1 MTDLEKFY
9 KSFQQELQARQFAS
23 EEGDTQEQTFTRCF
37 IELLADSGETE
48 NATVAFDEKALGTRN
63 QHKINGYAISDN
75 YETVDLFISIYTPEE
90 SITTIQKVDVDRAIT
105 RITNFFKKTICGN
118 YADDVAESS
127 EIFEFANT
135 LASYQELK
143 ENLVR
148 VNAIVLTN
156 GEYKSDVPKPVEVEG
171 YKVFYRVL
179 DINYIYRISE
189 ESQIPIEIDFEEHG
203 FSIPCLSAHS
213 DNPDYQAYIAIIPG
227 DCLATMYERFGAR
240 LLEQN
245 VRSFLQFAGKI
256 NKGIRDTIRTE
267 PHMFLAFNNGL
278 ALTADD
284 IVLSEDGRS
293 IKSISNMQIVN
304 GGQTTASIYHV
315 SKDKKIK
322 VDISN
327 VFVQAKISVIKRKD
341 EFAEIV
347 ARISKYA
354 NTQNKVN
361 DADFTANNPSLIE
374 IEKLS
379 RYIMTPVTV
388 NNNMQTYWFFERAR
402 GQYKNL
408 RQKEGNTKARQRAFD
423 LKYPKS
429 QVITKVELAKCIN
442 AYEELYDGKKLIIG
456 PHIIV
461 RGNEK
466 NYAKYISCNLPDPKK
481 INSIY
486 FEDAIA
492 KAILFRTADKRHGT
506 KKNDYCIGEMKQV
519 VVPYSIALL
528 NLLTNG
534 KLNLY
539 KIWKNQ
545 CLSENLSDFMYDVME
560 QVNDFILDECPTSHY
575 IEWAKKEECWEKIK
589 SAKWHFDISE
599 IKDDLIDPKNPP
611 KRDKVI
617 DISEEEARHQREI
630 ILSIPYP
637 RWAKIQEWGRDTN
650 CLNITQQTVAS
661 NIAYKMRENR
671 TISAE
676 EIAKAYQLLD
686 IVVKHAPELLE
697 DTDSENGKKFVQL
710 KKVEMSDDDKSDA
723 IKDLIRKMI
732 SFNHTKNVLPDKLAY
747 LLADIING
755 DAELGYDEHEDVSKA
770 LAILVKKGFRP

>member
-90 SITTIQKVDVDRAIT
+90 DITTIQKVDVDRAIT
-105 RITNFFKKTICGN
+105 RITNFFKKTISSN

-127 EIFEFANT
+127 EIFELANT

-156 GEYKSDVPKPVEVEG
+156 GEYKSDVPKPIEVEG
-171 YKVFYRVL
+171 YKIFYRVL

-203 FSIPCLSAHS
+203 FAIPCLSAHS

-379 RYIMTPVTV
+379 RYIMTPVTI

-408 RQKEGNTKARQRAFD
+408 RQKEGNTKARQKAFD

-442 AYEELYDGKKLIIG
+442 AYEEVYDGKKLLIG

-466 NYAKYISCNLPDPKK
+466 NYAKYISCSLPDPQK

-528 NLLTNG
+528 NLLTKG

-589 SAKWHFDISE
+589 SAKWYFDIAE
-599 IKDDLIDPKNPP
+599 IQDDLIDEKNPP
-611 KRDKVI
+611 KRDKII

-630 ILSIPYP
+630 VLSIPYP
-637 RWAKIQEWGRDTN
+637 RWSKIQEWGRDTN
-650 CLNITQQTVAS
+650 CLNITQQTIAS
-661 NIAYKMRENR
+661 NIAYKMRQNKP
-671 TISAE
+671 ISIE
-676 EIAKAYQLLD
+676 EISKAYQMLD
-686 IVVKHAPELLE
+686 VVVKHSPELLE
-697 DTDSENGKKFVQL
+697 DTDSENGKKFVAL
-710 KKVEMSDDDKSDA
+710 KKVEMSDDDKSEA
-723 IKDLIRKMI
+723 IKGLIRKMI
-732 SFNHTKNVLPDKLAY
+732 SFNHTKNALPDNLAY

-755 DAELGYDEHEDVSKA
+755 DAELGYDEQSDVSKA